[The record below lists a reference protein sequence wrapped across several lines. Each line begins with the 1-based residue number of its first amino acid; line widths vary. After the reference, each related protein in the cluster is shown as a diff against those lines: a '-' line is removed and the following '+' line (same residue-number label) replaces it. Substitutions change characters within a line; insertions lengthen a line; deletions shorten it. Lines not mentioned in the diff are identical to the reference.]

1 MKEITSHDTSL
12 LGALLCLG
20 YRPERLQRNI
30 ETPDR
35 IEFVFKHSK
44 KIEKDIAD
52 IQSGKVKFVAHELS
66 IELHSVRSRIKNYS
80 LNNK

>member
-1 MKEITSHDTSL
+1 MKEITSHDTAL
-12 LGALLCLG
+12 LGGLLCLG
-20 YRPERLQRNI
+20 YRPERLQRNS
-30 ETPDR
+30 EFPDR

-44 KIEKDIAD
+44 KLEEEIVN
-52 IQSGKVKFVAHELS
+52 IQTGKVKFVAHELS